1 MQRKKLYLIDGN
13 SYSYRAFYA
22 ITDLTNSAGQPT
34 GAVFGFVN
42 MLNKLRNEVKPDYLA
57 ICFDLKE
64 PTLRHEKFHEYKA
77 HRKPM
82 PDDLRTQLPIIKE
95 VVGAYGIPIFQL
107 AGYEADDIIA
117 TLAVRFKDKVDVFIV
132 SGDKDMLQ
140 LVDKYVNIYTPHKD
154 DAIIDEKKVFERYS
168 VTPSQITDLLALAGD
183 SSDNIPGVP
192 GIGPKTAAELIGA
205 FGSLE
210 SILKNTHKIQQKKRK
225 QLLEEFS
232 EKARLSKELATV
244 VRDVPIK
251 VDLRRL
257 EGAGEDTERLKRL
270 FRELEFKSLYRN
282 LLKNAPVETV
292 DLPVKI
298 IQTAKELELFSKKVS
313 IAKEISLVIEKADN
327 NISDTLKSLEI
338 SFNEKDF
345 TRILLDQKLTIDD
358 VKKFLGPV
366 FERSDI
372 LKIGYDL
379 KTACVMLDVCGI
391 YLEEPFFDI
400 MVGAYLLEPGGGNR
414 TLSDIAGF
422 YLNANVD
429 LRFQVCEQISLRNIL
444 LKELESKKM
453 LDLFHRVEMPLVRI
467 LASMQRNGILIDKK
481 YLLRLGDEV
490 DKKLNTLTNNIF
502 KISGCEFNINS
513 PKQLSEILFD
523 RLKLPI
529 IKKGKSGPS
538 TNVDVLTQLSGKH
551 ALPAMILEYRELA
564 KLKST
569 YIVGLLELVNT
580 RTHRIHTTFNQ
591 TVTLTGRLSSSNPNL
606 QNIPVRTDVG
616 RQIRAA
622 FISSSA
628 SWQLLCAD
636 YSQIELRVLAHLS
649 QDSILIKAFKDN
661 LDIHTFTAS
670 LVFGVEQEKV
680 TEKMRN
686 MAKRVNFG
694 IIYGMGPYALAR
706 DIGVSHK
713 EAKQFI
719 DEYFKRYPKV
729 TEYLNGQIK
738 KARDMGYVTTLL
750 NRRRYI
756 PQINAKDAMQRS
768 FAERTAMNTPIQ
780 GSAADLIKAA
790 MIAIY
795 RTLKKERLQTKM
807 LLQVHDELV
816 FDVPDKEILEV
827 KKIVE
832 DKMENVLE
840 LDVPIKVGFKMG
852 KNWRD
857 TK

>member
-22 ITDLTNSAGQPT
+22 ITDLNNSKGQPT

-42 MLNKLRNEVKPDYLA
+42 MLNKLRKEVKPDYLA
-57 ICFDLKE
+57 ICFDLKA
-64 PTLRHEKFHEYKA
+64 PTLRHEKFYEYKA
-77 HRKPM
+77 NRKPM
-82 PDDLRTQLPIIKE
+82 PDDLKIQMPIIKE
-95 VVGAYGIPIFQL
+95 VIGAYGIPVFQL

-117 TLAVRFKDKVDVFIV
+117 TLAVQFKDMVDVFIV

-140 LVDKYVNIYTPHKD
+140 LVDKYINIYTPHKD
-154 DAIIDEKKVFERYS
+154 DAITDEKRVFERYS

-192 GIGPKTAAELIGA
+192 GIGPKTAAELIRE

-210 SILKNTHKIQQKKRK
+210 SILKNTQKIKQKKRK

-232 EKARLSKELATV
+232 EQARLSKELATIV
-244 VRDVPIK
+244 CDVPIK

-257 EGAGEDTERLKRL
+257 EGAGEDTERLKKI
-270 FRELEFKSLYRN
+270 FRELEFKSLYRD
-282 LLKNAPVETV
+282 LIKDSPVGNA
-292 DLPVKI
+292 DLPLRV
-298 IQTAKELELFSKKVS
+298 IQTGKELELFSKQFCK
-313 IAKEISLVIEKADN
+313 AKEFSLVVHKSDNTSEK
-327 NISDTLKSLEI
+327 LKSLEI
-338 SFNEKDF
+338 SFHEKEF
-345 TRILLDQKLTIDD
+345 IRIFFNQKLTLDD
-358 VKKFLGPV
+358 FKKILGPV
-366 FERSDI
+366 FKRSDI

-379 KTACVMLDVCGI
+379 KTACILLDECGI
-391 YLEEPFFDI
+391 YLEEPLFDI
-400 MVGAYLLEPGGGNR
+400 MVAAYLLEPGAGKR

-422 YLNANVD
+422 YLGTNVN
-429 LRFQVCEQISLRNIL
+429 LSFQVCEQFSLRDIL
-444 LKELESKKM
+444 LKELKLKQM
-453 LDLFHRVEMPLVRI
+453 RDLFCRVEMPLVRV
-467 LASMQRNGILIDKK
+467 LATMQRNGILIDKK
-481 YLLRLGDEV
+481 YLSRLGGEV
-490 DKKLNTLTNNIF
+490 DKKLNTLTENIF
-502 KISGCEFNINS
+502 KVSGCEFNINS
-513 PKQLSEILFD
+513 PKQLSEILFE

-538 TNVDVLTQLSGKH
+538 TNVDVLTQLAGKH
-551 ALPAMILEYRELA
+551 VLPAMILEYRELT

-569 YIVGLLELVNT
+569 YIVGLLELIDEKTN
-580 RTHRIHTTFNQ
+580 RIHTTFNQ
-591 TVTLTGRLSSSNPNL
+591 TVTATGRLSSSNPNL
-606 QNIPVRTDVG
+606 QNIPVRTDSG

-622 FISSSA
+622 FISSCV

-636 YSQIELRVLAHLS
+636 YSQIELRILAHLS
-649 QDSILIKAFKDN
+649 KDKILIKAFKDN

-670 LVFGVEQEKV
+670 LVFDVEHEKV
-680 TEKMRN
+680 TQKMRN

-713 EAKQFI
+713 EAQKFI

-729 TEYLNGQIK
+729 TEYLNGEIK
-738 KARDMGYVTTLL
+738 KAREKGYVTTLL

-790 MIAIY
+790 MIDIY
-795 RTLKKERLQTKM
+795 RTLKKEKLETKM

-816 FDVPDKEILEV
+816 FDVPNKEMGLV
-827 KKIVE
+827 KKIVK

-840 LDVPIKVGFKMG
+840 LDVPVKVSFKMG
-852 KNWRD
+852 NNWRD
-857 TK
+857 AR

>member
-22 ITDLTNSAGQPT
+22 IAGLTNSSGQPT

-57 ICFDLKE
+57 ICFDLKW

-82 PDDLRTQLPIIKE
+82 PDDLQTQMPIIKE
-95 VVGAYGIPIFQL
+95 VVGAYGIPVFQL

-117 TLAVRFKDKVDVFIV
+117 TLAVRFKGKVDVFIV

-140 LVDKYVNIYTPHKD
+140 LVDKYVNIYIPQKD
-154 DAIIDEKKVFERYS
+154 DAIIDEKKVFERYGI
-168 VTPSQITDLLALAGD
+168 TPSQITDLLALAGD

-210 SILKNTHKIQQKKRK
+210 SILKNTHKIQQEKRK

-232 EKARLSKELATV
+232 GQARLSKELATIV
-244 VRDVPIK
+244 CDVPIK
-251 VDLRRL
+251 VNLQRL
-257 EGAGEDTERLKRL
+257 EGAGEDTERLKRF
-270 FRELEFKSLYRN
+270 FRELEFKSLYRD
-282 LLKNAPVETV
+282 LLKNAPVENA
-292 DLPVKI
+292 DLKVKI
-298 IQTAKELELFSKKVS
+298 IQTGKELELFSKKLRK
-313 IAKEISLVIEKADN
+313 AKEFSLVIEKADN
-327 NISDTLKSLEI
+327 KTSDTLKSLEI
-338 SFNEKDF
+338 SFHEKDF
-345 TRILLDQKLTIDD
+345 IRILLNQKLTIDD
-358 VKKFLGPV
+358 LKKFLEPV
-366 FERSDI
+366 FKRSDI

-379 KTACVMLDVCGI
+379 KTACVMLDECGI

-400 MVGAYLLEPGGGNR
+400 MVAAYLLEPGAGKH

-422 YLNANVD
+422 YLGRNVD
-429 LRFQVCEQISLRNIL
+429 LRFQVCEQISLRDIL
-444 LKELESKKM
+444 LKELKSKKM
-453 LDLFHRVEMPLVRI
+453 QELFCRVEMPLVRI
-467 LASMQRNGILIDKK
+467 LASMQRNGILIDEK
-481 YLLRLGDEV
+481 YLLRLGDEI
-490 DKKLNTLTNNIF
+490 DKKLDTITNNIF

-513 PKQLSEILFD
+513 PRQLSGILFE
-523 RLKLPI
+523 RLKLPV
-529 IKKGKSGPS
+529 IKKGKNGPS
-538 TNVDVLTQLSGKH
+538 TNVDVLTRLAGKH

-569 YIVGLLELVNT
+569 YIAGLLELVNAK
-580 RTHRIHTTFNQ
+580 THKIHTTFNQ
-591 TVTLTGRLSSSNPNL
+591 TVTATGRLSSSNPNL
-606 QNIPVRTDVG
+606 QNIPVRTDTG

-622 FISSSA
+622 FISATESR
-628 SWQLLCAD
+628 QLLCAD

-649 QDSILIKAFKDN
+649 RDSILIKAFKEN

-680 TEKMRN
+680 TKKMRN

-713 EAKQFI
+713 QAEKFI

-729 TEYLNGQIK
+729 TDYLNGEIK
-738 KARDMGYVTTLL
+738 KAREKGYVTTLL

-795 RTLKKERLQTKM
+795 RQFKKEKLKAKM

-816 FDVPDKEILEV
+816 FDVPDKEIFKV
-827 KKIVE
+827 KKIVK

-840 LDVPIKVGFKMG
+840 LDVPIEVSFKMG